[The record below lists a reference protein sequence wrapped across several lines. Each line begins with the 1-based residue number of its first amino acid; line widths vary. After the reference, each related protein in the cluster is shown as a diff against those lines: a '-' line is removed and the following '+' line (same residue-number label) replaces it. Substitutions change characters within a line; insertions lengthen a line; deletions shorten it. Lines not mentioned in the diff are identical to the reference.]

1 MRTFIALELPSDF
14 ITNIAQ
20 IEQDLQSSIQGHFVT
35 ENSLHLSLAFMGE
48 LKTNAQL
55 SATQA
60 ALELATRNFASISLH
75 PEGLGIFGRP
85 SDATL
90 WMGISPTPALMHLA
104 KNIRT
109 ELTIKGLPY
118 DQVQFKPHI
127 TLARHAHLTL
137 QQIKDYPMPDTTRA
151 TNVTIFRSDL
161 LPNGAQYTPLHS
173 VTL

>member
-35 ENSLHLSLAFMGE
+35 ENSLHLSLA
-48 LKTNAQL
+48 
-55 SATQA
+55 
-60 ALELATRNFASISLH
+60 
-75 PEGLGIFGRP
+75 
-85 SDATL
+85 
-90 WMGISPTPALMHLA
+90 LA

>member
-60 ALELATRNFASISLH
+60 ALELATRNFAPISLH

-104 KNIRT
+104 SAAIAMPT
-109 ELTIKGLPY
+109 GP
-118 DQVQFKPHI
+118 
-127 TLARHAHLTL
+127 

>member
-20 IEQDLQSSIQGHFVT
+20 VERDLQSSIQGHFVT

-48 LKTNAQL
+48 LKTKAQL
-55 SATQA
+55 SATQT
-60 ALELATRNFASISLH
+60 ALELATQNFAPISLH

-90 WMGISPTPALMHLA
+90 WMGIS
-104 KNIRT
+104 
-109 ELTIKGLPY
+109 PY

-137 QQIKDYPMPDTTRA
+137 QQIKDYPMPDTARA

>member
-60 ALELATRNFASISLH
+60 ALELATRNFAPISLH

-85 SDATL
+85 SDAT
-90 WMGISPTPALMHLA
+90 
-104 KNIRT
+104 NIRT

>member
-35 ENSLHLSLAFMGE
+35 ENSFTFHSPLWENSKPMLSCQQPRQHSNLQRA
-48 LKTNAQL
+48 
-55 SATQA
+55 
-60 ALELATRNFASISLH
+60 ISLPYRCILKDWVYLVALLMQHSGWASPH
-75 PEGLGIFGRP
+75 PGTHAF
-85 SDATL
+85 S
-90 WMGISPTPALMHLA
+90 

>member
-1 MRTFIALELPSDF
+1 MRTFIALKLPSDF
-14 ITNIAQ
+14 ITSISQ
-20 IEQDLQSSIQGHFVT
+20 IERDLSTSIRGNFVP
-35 ENSLHLSLAFMGE
+35 ENSLHLTLAFMGE
-48 LKTNAQL
+48 LKTNAQV
-55 SATQA
+55 SATQT
-60 ALELATRNFASISLH
+60 ALELATRNFAPISLH

-127 TLARHAHLTL
+127 TLARHALVGP
-137 QQIKDYPMPDTTRA
+137 QQIKDYPMPDTVRA
-151 TNVTIFRSDL
+151 TNVTIYRSDL
-161 LPNGAQYTPLHS
+161 LPHGAQYTPLHS

>member
-1 MRTFIALELPSDF
+1 MRTFIALKLPSDF
-14 ITNIAQ
+14 ITSISQ
-20 IEQDLQSSIQGHFVT
+20 IERDLSTSIRGNFVP
-35 ENSLHLSLAFMGE
+35 ENSLHLTLAFMGE
-48 LKTNAQL
+48 LKTNAQV

-60 ALELATRNFASISLH
+60 ALELATRNFAPISLH

-127 TLARHAHLTL
+127 TIACHAHVEP
-137 QQIKDYPMPDTTRA
+137 QQIKDYPMPDTVRA
-151 TNVTIFRSDL
+151 TNVTIYRSDL
-161 LPNGAQYTPLHS
+161 LPHGAQYTPLHS